1 MKRLSQLLQINVN
14 VIFGRAVYK
23 QIGKQ
28 IQIQYFCRP
37 WPKLLQKHL

>member
-1 MKRLSQLLQINVN
+1 MKRLSQLSQLNVN
-14 VIFGRAVYK
+14 VIFIGAVYK

-28 IQIQYFCRP
+28 IQIQYFCRS